1 MAYGQI
7 VVYFQSKIC
16 EQDDFEKIWS
26 LHGNFDVQ
34 DMKMYGK
41 KVKGLFCDREIT
53 YKFSGCEVN
62 SQSILKDIEIM
73 TSCIEKLM
81 DIDNYNAVFFNWYKD
96 GSEYICAHRDEERG
110 LKKESSIASISFGA
124 NRIFQIRN
132 YKDKKNSISIVGVFS

>member
-26 LHGNFDVQ
+26 MHENFDVQ

-53 YKFSGCEVN
+53 YMFSGCEVN

-73 TSCIEKLM
+73 TSL
-81 DIDNYNAVFFNWYKD
+81 V
-96 GSEYICAHRDEERG
+96 
-110 LKKESSIASISFGA
+110 
-124 NRIFQIRN
+124 
-132 YKDKKNSISIVGVFS
+132 V